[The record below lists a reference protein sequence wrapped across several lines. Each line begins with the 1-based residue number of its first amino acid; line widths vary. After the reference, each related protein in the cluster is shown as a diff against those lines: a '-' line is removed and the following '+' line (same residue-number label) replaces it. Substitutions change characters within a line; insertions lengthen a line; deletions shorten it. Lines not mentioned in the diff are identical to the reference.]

1 MPHAHPSIISSP
13 HNLHFKRWIS
23 LLETPGIKRHHQCLV
38 SGIRIGTEI
47 LKHSPETVLELLLP
61 SDGSRPETERFS
73 GQTYRLAKPVFGQ
86 LDIFGTHAPL
96 LVCHIPSL
104 PMYDLAAPPK
114 DLELLCPMGDPGN
127 LGSLLRGCYVFGAD
141 RVILLDESVHPF
153 HPKVIRAS
161 SGAVFSLSLHRGG
174 SLSELGQPDMARWV
188 TALDM
193 VGDDLGSWAWSK
205 HTRLLIG
212 EEGLGIPSVSFAHRL
227 KIPQAQESI
236 PLNASVAGHIALYAY
251 RQTHPILIPRRA
263 HP

>member
-1 MPHAHPSIISSP
+1 MPHAQPPIISSP
-13 HNLHFKRWIS
+13 QNPHFKRWIS
-23 LLETPGIKRHHQCLV
+23 LLETSGIKRHHQCLV
-38 SGIRIGTEI
+38 SGIRIGTEL
-47 LKHSPETVLELLLP
+47 LKHSPEIALELLLP
-61 SDGSRPETERFS
+61 SDSFMPQTERFS

-104 PMYDLAAPPK
+104 PTYNLSAPPK
-114 DLELLCPMGDPGN
+114 GLELVCPMGDPGN
-127 LGSLLRGCYVFGAD
+127 LGSLLRGCYVFGVD
-141 RVILLDESVHPF
+141 RVILLNESVHPF

-161 SGAVFSLSLHRGG
+161 SGAVFSLTLHRGC
-174 SLSELGQPDMARWV
+174 SLGELGQPDMAQWV

-193 VGDDLGSWAWSK
+193 VGESLGSWAWSE

-227 KIPQAQESI
+227 EIPQAQESI

-251 RQTHPILIPRRA
+251 RQMHPFLRSRRA
-263 HP
+263 HS